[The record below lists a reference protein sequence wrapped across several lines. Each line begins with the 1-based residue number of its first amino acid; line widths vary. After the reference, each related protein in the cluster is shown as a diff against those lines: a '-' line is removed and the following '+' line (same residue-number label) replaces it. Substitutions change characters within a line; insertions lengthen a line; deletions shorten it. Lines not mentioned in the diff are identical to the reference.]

1 VLAIMP
7 ACLVRG
13 GSADLRRDYSGAVD
27 AVLGHQSWGAASSG
41 EASARAAW
49 VESRNARLALRL
61 MPEGGTKGCPLEHQ
75 LLRMLVWQQEEEQH
89 QQQLR
94 GQWNGAQ
101 RAPAHSGKKRAR
113 VPGKGSPL
121 SSSPS
126 PSSSDHQGRA
136 GGSFRSR
143 YEAAEEAACRAA
155 FLSVPLQLR
164 TLIVFAY
171 FNVLWNRLASERVR
185 RCVQRSTDEN
195 APRSTDRNA
204 PLRPLRTGSD

>member
-1 VLAIMP
+1 MP

-27 AVLGHQSWGAASSG
+27 AVLAHQSWGAASSG

-75 LLRMLVWQQEEEQH
+75 LLRMLVRQQEEEQH
-89 QQQLR
+89 QQQLC

-101 RAPAHSGKKRAR
+101 GAPAHSGKKKRAR
-113 VPGKGSPL
+113 VPGGGSPL
-121 SSSPS
+121 SSS
-126 PSSSDHQGRA
+126 PSSSDHQGRG

-195 APRSTDRNA
+195 APRSTDKNA
-204 PLRPLRTGSD
+204 PLPLWTGSD